1 MEEKG
6 HFEDLFLIPATKVL
20 NSCNTRYNHNAAS
33 SGLSVPTSYAS
44 RIVNVSAVNAD
55 ARIEA
60 LGKAA

>member
-1 MEEKG
+1 M
-6 HFEDLFLIPATKVL
+6 VL
-20 NSCNTRYNHNAAS
+20 PSIHALESRNAHCNHGAAPL
-33 SGLSVPTSYAS
+33 GLSVPTSYAS